1 MAIDYKN
8 SEIILSGPVNS
19 NMPTLGT
26 REVLEKISIKNLF
39 DTLIKK
45 HNGTYE
51 TIVTKQDLTF
61 EISGKKYAVKLFFHD
76 INIPNPEYK
85 EVGNNNIMYQNTSG
99 YALIQKK

>member
-1 MAIDYKN
+1 
-8 SEIILSGPVNS
+8 
-19 NMPTLGT
+19 MPTIGT

-51 TIVTKQDLTF
+51 TVVTKEDLIF
-61 EISGKKYAVKLFFHD
+61 DISGKKYAVKLLFQD
-76 INIPNPEYK
+76 INIPNPAYK
-85 EVGNNNIMYQNTSG
+85 EVGNNNTIYQNTSG